1 MIQKI
6 RSRGFAHRSLC
17 AAVIVLTFSISLF
30 AQDEDKVIRVD
41 TELAAFEVLVED
53 KDGKPVQGLTAKDFR
68 IFENGVERKIDFF
81 QPVRSGGKKRPLM
94 IVFAVDVSGSMT
106 AAEIEKLRKAI
117 TAFIERF
124 GDYESYF
131 SLISFAMEVER
142 IQSFTNKPEQ
152 LKRALEKLH
161 RDQLGRSTHAFDAV
175 DFSVRSIEKST
186 PKSLRGREPKRAV
199 IVITDGFPVGDTVS
213 PATVIER
220 ANQTGASVFSII
232 LPSYSPTGRDTRPLM
247 TLFEAS
253 GIVER
258 TGGSSLYALDNN
270 FEPIFQALAE
280 EITASYAIAFYPD
293 ETSDAGKRTVRIES
307 KKGYRIKQNR
317 TNYELKR

>member
-6 RSRGFAHRSLC
+6 RFWDFGCRPLC
-17 AAVIVLTFSISLF
+17 AVIFVLTFSIFLI
-30 AQDEDKVIRVD
+30 AQDEVVRVD

-53 KDGKPVQGLTAKDFR
+53 KDGKAVQGLTAKDFR

-106 AAEIEKLRKAI
+106 AGEIEKLRNAI

-131 SLISFAMEVER
+131 SLVSFAMEVER
-142 IQSFTNKPEQ
+142 IQSFTNKPEH
-152 LKRALEKLH
+152 LKRALAKLS

-186 PKSLRGREPKRAV
+186 PKSLRGQEPKRAV
-199 IVITDGFPVGDTVS
+199 IVVTDGFPVGDTVS

-220 ANQTGASVFSII
+220 ANEAGASVFSII

-280 EITASYAIAFYPD
+280 EITASYAIAFYPEED
-293 ETSDAGKRTVRIES
+293 GNAGKRNVRIES
-307 KKGYRIKQNR
+307 KKGHRIKQNR
-317 TNYELKR
+317 TSYELKR